1 MEKLLPAI
9 LSLALVLGL
18 MFMLFWI
25 LKHVS
30 SGRVK
35 SFGSS
40 SRIKILERVNLAPDK
55 FLLIVRVDDKTLFLG
70 VSSSGISK
78 LDELENIEYE
88 ESNKA
93 FDNTFLSNM
102 KRIISAKKSSKT
114 DDTAKEVSDD
124 DKISY

>member
-1 MEKLLPAI
+1 MI
-9 LSLALVLGL
+9 
-18 MFMLFWI
+18 
-25 LKHVS
+25 
-30 SGRVK
+30 R
-35 SFGSS
+35 
-40 SRIKILERVNLAPDK
+40 R
-55 FLLIVRVDDKTLFLG
+55 FLG

-88 ESNKA
+88 EGNKA

-102 KRIISAKKSSKT
+102 KRIISAKKSSKI